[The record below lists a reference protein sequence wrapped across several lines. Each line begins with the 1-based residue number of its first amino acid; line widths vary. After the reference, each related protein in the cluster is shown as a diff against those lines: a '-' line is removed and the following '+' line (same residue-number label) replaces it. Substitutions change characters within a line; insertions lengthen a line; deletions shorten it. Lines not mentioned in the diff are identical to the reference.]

1 MHRRVLVLGSHLAWL
16 LCWAAADA
24 SPLFEDDAVLDIE
37 LRGPLRET
45 LRDTEDRAERPFVLT
60 VDGKEIDVRVR
71 VRGKSR
77 VVTCRFPPLRLSFF
91 DSPAHTVFAG
101 QGKLKLVTHCQ
112 DSASYELNV
121 LEEYAAYRLLA
132 LLTRSAV
139 RVRLLRVRYV
149 DTGRS
154 GKEPLERYALVLEP
168 EPELAKRLGG
178 ELAELEGVVLSRL
191 HREQIASVF
200 VAQYLIGNTD
210 YSLVTADGE
219 DACCH
224 NGILVEVEGR
234 LHYVPYDLDRT
245 RLVDPSYARPQN
257 ERGRRGRGR
266 RYVGYCMDDLD
277 LDAAIRR
284 VRVAR
289 EQIFSEIRAVEAISG
304 RELSHATRFLEG
316 FFREAED
323 PARLQ
328 ARFEK
333 SCLD

>member
-1 MHRRVLVLGSHLAWL
+1 MRRHVLVLWSQLAWL

-37 LRGPLRET
+37 LRGPLKAT
-45 LRDTEDRAERPFVLT
+45 LNDTGDRAERPFVLS
-60 VDGKEIDVRVR
+60 VDGKELDVGVR
-71 VRGKSR
+71 IRGKSR
-77 VVTCRFPPLRLSFF
+77 VVTCRFPPLRLSF
-91 DSPAHTVFAG
+91 DSPADTVFAG
-101 QGKLKLVTHCQ
+101 QDRLKLVTHCQ
-112 DSASYELNV
+112 KAAEYELNV

-132 LLTRSAV
+132 LLTPSAI

-149 DTGRS
+149 DTDRP
-154 GKEPLERYALVLEP
+154 GKEPLERYGLVIEP
-168 EPELAKRLGG
+168 EPHLARRLGG
-178 ELAELEGVVLSRL
+178 ELVKQEGVALSRL

-200 VAQYLIGNTD
+200 VGQYLIGNTD
-210 YSLVTADGE
+210 YSLVMADA
-219 DACCH
+219 DDTCCH

-245 RLVDPSYARPQN
+245 RLVDPGYARPQV

-266 RYVGYCMDDLD
+266 RYVGYCMDELD
-277 LDAAIRR
+277 LEAAIRR
-284 VRVAR
+284 VRDAR
-289 EQIFSEIRAVEAISG
+289 EQIFAEMRAVEAISG
-304 RELSHATRFLEG
+304 RELRRATRFLEG

-323 PARLQ
+323 LDALR

>member
-1 MHRRVLVLGSHLAWL
+1 MRRGVLVLWSHLAWL

-24 SPLFEDDAVLDIE
+24 SPLFEDDSVLDIE

-45 LRDTEDRAERPFVLT
+45 LRDTSTRAERAFVLA
-60 VDGKEIDVRVR
+60 VDGTELDVGVR

-77 VVTCRFPPLRLSFF
+77 VVTCRFPPLRLRL
-91 DSPAHTVFAG
+91 DGPGETVFAG
-101 QGKLKLVTHCQ
+101 QDKVKLVTHCQ
-112 DSASYELNV
+112 KAAAYELNV

-132 LLTRSAV
+132 LLTPSAM

-149 DTGRS
+149 DTGRR
-154 GKEPLERYALVLEP
+154 GNAALERYALLLEP
-168 EPELAKRLGG
+168 ERHLATRLGG
-178 ELAELEGVVLSRL
+178 KLVKLEGVALNRL

-210 YSLVTADGE
+210 YSLVTAKGD

-245 RLVDPSYARPQN
+245 RLVDPGYARPKL
-257 ERGRRGRGR
+257 ERGRRSRGR

-284 VRVAR
+284 VRDAR
-289 EQIFSEIRAVEAISG
+289 EQVFAEVRAVEAISG
-304 RELSHATRFLEG
+304 HELGRATRFLEG

-323 PARLQ
+323 PAALR

-333 SCLD
+333 SCLE